1 MIQYVC
7 KLHWVACTSHR
18 LTNSELLAL
27 RPLESI
33 LWGRQPP
40 TTLGNLTDPWSGV
53 HHLFVERDVNVS
65 FSGSGTLQSLK
76 QSKAVSDPMDVSS
89 PIGMAGGLPF
99 RGPEELGTHC
109 GQLGLRRPHGA
120 RGRDTAGGGPKGW
133 ERWSPTRSRKGVTR
147 GGRWV
152 KHGITSPPK
161 NRPRILPADL
171 HSDSGSLEVELV

>member
-1 MIQYVC
+1 MAMIQYVC

-99 RGPEELGTHC
+99 RAAQRNWAPTVANWGFDDRTARVGEI
-109 GQLGLRRPHGA
+109 RREGGRRVGRGGA
-120 RGRDTAGGGPKGW
+120 RQDPGRA
-133 ERWSPTRSRKGVTR
+133 
-147 GGRWV
+147 
-152 KHGITSPPK
+152 
-161 NRPRILPADL
+161 
-171 HSDSGSLEVELV
+171 